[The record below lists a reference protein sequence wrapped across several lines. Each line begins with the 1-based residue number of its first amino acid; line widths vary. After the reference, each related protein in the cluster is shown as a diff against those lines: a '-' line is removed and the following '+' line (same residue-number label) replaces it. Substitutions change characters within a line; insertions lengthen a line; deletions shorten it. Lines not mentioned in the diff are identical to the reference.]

1 MTDGAAD
8 ERFMRL
14 AMANASTVRLT
25 TRPNPWVG
33 CVVVTDDGDVFQGAT
48 SEPGGPHA
56 EIHALLGAGDKAKG
70 ATLYVT
76 LEPCAHTGRTGP
88 CVDAIIESGVR
99 RVVFGIEDPD
109 TLVAGRGAARLRKAG
124 VDLTG
129 GVLAEEVTRQLAPY
143 LTHRRTGR
151 PHVVLKLALTLDG
164 YIAAPDGSSTWIT
177 GAEARADAHR
187 LRAESDAIVVG
198 AGTVRADDPMLT
210 VRNFTPANAVP
221 TTGLDPLRVVLGR
234 VPAGARI
241 APALEH
247 QGDIAA
253 LLDELGGRGVLQLMV
268 EGGADVAGQFHRGG
282 LVDEYVLYLAPAF
295 IGGDRGRRV
304 FAGEGAPTMAE
315 LTRGRFVAVDRLGD
329 DLRIVVVVER

>member
-1 MTDGAAD
+1 M
-8 ERFMRL
+8 
-14 AMANASTVRLT
+14 
-25 TRPNPWVG
+25 
-33 CVVVTDDGDVFQGAT
+33 
-48 SEPGGPHA
+48 H
-56 EIHALLGAGDKAKG
+56 
-70 ATLYVT
+70 
-76 LEPCAHTGRTGP
+76 
-88 CVDAIIESGVR
+88 
-99 RVVFGIEDPD
+99 
-109 TLVAGRGAARLRKAG
+109 VAGRGISRLRDAG
-124 VDLTG
+124 IEVTS
-129 GVLAEEVTRQLAPY
+129 GVLADEVTRQLAPY

-177 GAEARADAHR
+177 GAAARADAHR
-187 LRAESDAIVVG
+187 LRAESDAVLVG
-198 AGTVRADDPMLT
+198 AGTVRADDPLLT

-221 TTGLDPLRVVLGR
+221 TAGLDPLRVVLGR

-253 LLDELGGRGVLQLMV
+253 LLDDLGARGVLQLMV
-268 EGGADVAGQFHRGG
+268 EGGADVAGQFHRAG

-295 IGGDRGRRV
+295 MGGDRGQRA

-315 LTRGRFVAVDRLGD
+315 LTRGRFVAIDRLGD